1 MMAIYMNRLATKGV
15 KGMYKWLIAY
25 VKQFGKDFPITAVAD
40 HTEYEIVRI
49 IQTCCLTN
57 TEYSADTGTSAAS
70 SGT

>member
-40 HTEYEIVRI
+40 HTEYEIVRM

-57 TEYSADTGTSAAS
+57 TAYSTGTSTP